1 MLHVTF
7 IESHKSRVKTLVLDG
22 TGNLT
27 ESNVSGNLSNFPT
40 ELLLWFHMSPFL
52 LRLSEYSTVR
62 PVPDLRSNR
71 NYYTLYALV
80 CY

>member
-1 MLHVTF
+1 MLHVAF
-7 IESHKSRVKTLVLDG
+7 IESHKSRVKTLMLDG

-52 LRLSEYSTVR
+52 LR
-62 PVPDLRSNR
+62 
-71 NYYTLYALV
+71 
-80 CY
+80 